1 MRIYSYL
8 QIALHRLQIIVSISR
23 WGSPREVTVVEW
35 KALPRQFRTDWL
47 ELMFIIAIGLGM
59 GYAARMF
66 APAISA
72 AIR

>member
-1 MRIYSYL
+1 
-8 QIALHRLQIIVSISR
+8 
-23 WGSPREVTVVEW
+23 VVEW
-35 KALPRQFRTDWL
+35 KALFRQFRADWF
-47 ELMFIIAIGLGM
+47 ELLFIIVVGPLIGLGM